1 MHYHY
6 SHPALHELASAA
18 ARSGHYA
25 EAARIVD
32 GAARSLENVGRPS
45 PRRAA
50 LVHLSRAALAP
61 PDEAESHFT
70 EALEASIL
78 ARRPFERARTLLQYG
93 EWLRRRHRILEA
105 GPSLAEA
112 EGIFRRLGA
121 PPWAARVQNELRA
134 AGTQGNTPEPDALA
148 ALTPQQQQIVRLAAR
163 GPTNREIAE
172 KLYLSP
178 RTVSSH
184 LYRAFPKP
192 GITVRSRLRDVLEA
206 HTAGR
211 GSA

>member
-1 MHYHY
+1 MTAFMRGIRTPVWTT
-6 SHPALHELASAA
+6 SIPSACTKHPTTPGSA
-18 ARSGHYA
+18 
-25 EAARIVD
+25 
-32 GAARSLENVGRPS
+32 
-45 PRRAA
+45 
-50 LVHLSRAALAP
+50 
-61 PDEAESHFT
+61 T
-70 EALEASIL
+70 
-78 ARRPFERARTLLQYG
+78 
-93 EWLRRRHRILEA
+93 LRRR
-105 GPSLAEA
+105 PSLAEA

-134 AGTQGNTPEPDALA
+134 AEAQGNTPEPDALA

-172 KLYLSP
+172 RLYLSP

-206 HTAGR
+206 HTADR
-211 GSA
+211 GSG